1 MTEKELVCVVC
12 PMGCNITV
20 TMEGSEILSVKGNT
34 CPRGEAYARQ
44 ECIMPMR
51 ILTSTVKIE
60 GAVHRVL
67 PVITDRE
74 IPLEKMEAAMKE
86 VREVSVNAP
95 VQVND
100 IIIENIADTGANLIA
115 SRSMDRI

>member
-1 MTEKELVCVVC
+1 MIEKELVCVVC
-12 PMGCNITV
+12 QMGCNITV
-20 TMEGSEILSVKGNT
+20 AMEGSEVLSVRGNT
-34 CPRGEAYARQ
+34 CPRGEVYARQ
-44 ECIMPMR
+44 ECVMPMR

-95 VQVND
+95 VHVND
-100 IIIENIADTGANLIA
+100 VIVENIADTGADLIA
-115 SRSMDRI
+115 SRSMDHI